1 MKKAL
6 LSFVLIF
13 ALVAAAGCGKSAG
26 ESSIDASSNSTDK
39 STVLSEMVSE
49 AASSAVAESSAKP
62 PIKVVEPQ
70 NPITGEYTPHA
81 TVDAEGGLRLRAGP
95 GTNYEII
102 TVIPNKSEVIEKGY
116 NPDNNEWVY
125 IEYNGQNG
133 WASMEFLIFEGGMAK
148 PVIYLYP
155 QKPTDISVKVDF
167 ANGGFTCTYP
177 DYGNGWNVK
186 AYPNGKVINKADGLE
201 YSYLYWEGE
210 SAVKYDT
217 SRGFV
222 VAGKDTAK
230 FLREKLATLGLTPR
244 EYNEFIVYWLPLMQG
259 NNYNLISFQEE
270 AYTNAAKL
278 TVTPTPD
285 TVIRVFMV
293 YTPLEKPISISAQVL
308 KTPKRSGFTVVEW
321 GGAVLDSRRLH

>member
-1 MKKAL
+1 MKKIIISFALIIAL
-6 LSFVLIF
+6 LVTAS
-13 ALVAAAGCGKSAG
+13 GCGKSAG
-26 ESSIDASSNSTDK
+26 ESSIDTSSS
-39 STVLSEMVSE
+39 VAGAAVSEKTSE
-49 AASSAVAESSAKP
+49 AASSVAASKP
-62 PIKVVEPQ
+62 PIEIVKPQ
-70 NPITGEYTPHA
+70 NLLDEVNAPHA
-81 TVDAEGGLRLRAGP
+81 MVNANGGLRLRSGP

-102 TVIPNKSEVIEKGY
+102 MVVPNDSAVVERGY
-116 NPDNNEWVY
+116 NDDSFEWVY
-125 IEYNGQNG
+125 VEYNGKYG
-133 WASMEFLIFEGGMAK
+133 WLSSEFLIFSDGMAK

-155 QKPTDISVKVDF
+155 QKPTDVNVKIDF

-186 AYPNGKVINKADGLE
+186 AYPDGKVINKADGLE

-210 SAVKYDT
+210 SAVKYDM
-217 SRGFV
+217 SKGFV

-259 NNYNLISFQEE
+259 NNYNLITFQEE

-285 TVIRVFMV
+285 SVIRVFMV
-293 YTPLEKPISISAQVL
+293 YTPLEKPISIPEQVL
-308 KTPKRSGFTVVEW
+308 KTPQRKGFTVVEW
-321 GGAVLDSRRLH
+321 GGSLLA